1 MLSEESSENMNAKQ
15 ALQKKGS
22 SLSASQIKIKSGLHC
37 GICDIFVILFLLSN
51 MIWEIDIKGAKPE
64 TEHQMVK
71 HLEEI
76 GVKKAVCNF

>member
-1 MLSEESSENMNAKQ
+1 MIFEFFPA
-15 ALQKKGS
+15 S
-22 SLSASQIKIKSGLHC
+22 SLK
-37 GICDIFVILFLLSN
+37 LLSN

-76 GVKKAVCNF
+76 GVKKGNSTPTHVILSMPFVNDF

>member
-1 MLSEESSENMNAKQ
+1 
-15 ALQKKGS
+15 
-22 SLSASQIKIKSGLHC
+22 
-37 GICDIFVILFLLSN
+37 

-76 GVKKAVCNF
+76 GVKNFHMKGYPVQFHTDPRNIIDAVC